1 MTRDTCELGEEV
13 SEEELHRLISIL
25 TFIFNCTH

>member
-13 SEEELHRLISIL
+13 SEEELHRLSGIV
-25 TFIFNCTH
+25 TFIFNCTY

>member
-13 SEEELHRLISIL
+13 SEEELHRLSGIL
-25 TFIFNCTH
+25 TFTFICKS